1 MAALRPSMQAISTEP
16 PTPLHLAYTE
26 KLNAYMEQ
34 AVPQESKDRQQ
45 KRIAILSDLTST
57 FKQWVHSVCLA
68 KGLAQPVA
76 EAAGGALFT
85 SGSYRLGLNEV
96 GMDIDAVCV
105 APRMVTRDDFFETL
119 KVILEDHESIHNL
132 VAIAGA
138 AVPIITFDYGD
149 INIDLMFAQLPV
161 DSVPPTIDINADSAL
176 QGLDT
181 GTQRSLNGPRVT
193 NLIERL
199 VPQFDAF
206 RQLLRC
212 IRLWAKRRGI
222 YSNKMSYLGGINC
235 NLLCAF
241 LCQLYPRACAS
252 LLLERFFFILKDWN
266 WPTPIMLTPPTDAGY
281 TDTDGRMY
289 EVWDSQGRGRYDQM
303 PILTPAYP
311 SMNSSLSVSQVSLE
325 VMRSEMA
332 IAHQRVVSI
341 LAAGA
346 SDWAPLYEPTDFW
359 VAHSK
364 YLAVEVY
371 VQGAPAGLQQDLVR
385 SWVGYT
391 ESQVKK
397 LVDFLSYLPLAAL
410 RLMPRKLPL
419 LSVGAA
425 AAPPAD
431 SASAPPPCD
440 GGSYLIGFDVDKTRM
455 QGGELHMT
463 NKVEAFRAELYD
475 RAANQAI
482 VTATT
487 APFLKVRFSVYGSWK
502 ELPEAVLD
510 AGLGGIANAKAA
522 RKRVLE
528 ARRRRRRTA

>member
-1 MAALRPSMQAISTEP
+1 
-16 PTPLHLAYTE
+16 
-26 KLNAYMEQ
+26 
-34 AVPQESKDRQQ
+34 
-45 KRIAILSDLTST
+45 
-57 FKQWVHSVCLA
+57 
-68 KGLAQPVA
+68 
-76 EAAGGALFT
+76 
-85 SGSYRLGLNEV
+85 
-96 GMDIDAVCV
+96 
-105 APRMVTRDDFFETL
+105 
-119 KVILEDHESIHNL
+119 
-132 VAIAGA
+132 
-138 AVPIITFDYGD
+138 
-149 INIDLMFAQLPV
+149 
-161 DSVPPTIDINADSAL
+161 
-176 QGLDT
+176 
-181 GTQRSLNGPRVT
+181 
-193 NLIERL
+193 
-199 VPQFDAF
+199 
-206 RQLLRC
+206 
-212 IRLWAKRRGI
+212 
-222 YSNKMSYLGGINC
+222 
-235 NLLCAF
+235 
-241 LCQLYPRACAS
+241 
-252 LLLERFFFILKDWN
+252 
-266 WPTPIMLTPPTDAGY
+266 
-281 TDTDGRMY
+281 
-289 EVWDSQGRGRYDQM
+289 M

-311 SMNSSLSVSQVSLE
+311 SMNSSLSVSQVSLEARDEEMRVIVSRIHSRGGSHSEDDADDEDSSTSLFSPE

-463 NKVEAFRAELYD
+463 NKARPPSRTPPPGPRARPLARLSQPPVPLRQVEAFRAELYD

-487 APFLKVRFSVYGSWK
+487 APFLK
-502 ELPEAVLD
+502 
-510 AGLGGIANAKAA
+510 AK
-522 RKRVLE
+522 
-528 ARRRRRRTA
+528 RTE